1 MPFDRQKSQAT
12 LENILDRIRAV
23 NYSIQNEILI
33 YRDRDTLVDEDDEY
47 KTMRDIRLHLLEDYR
62 KLDRVLTELD
72 RYK

>member
-1 MPFDRQKSQAT
+1 MPFDKQKSQAR

-33 YRDRDTLVDEDDEY
+33 YRDRDMLVDEEDEY

>member
-62 KLDRVLTELD
+62 KLDRILTELD